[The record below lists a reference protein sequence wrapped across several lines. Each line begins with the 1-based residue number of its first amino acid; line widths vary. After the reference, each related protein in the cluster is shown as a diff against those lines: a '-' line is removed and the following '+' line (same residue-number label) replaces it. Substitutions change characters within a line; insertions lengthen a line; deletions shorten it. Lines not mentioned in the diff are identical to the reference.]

1 MLICCPVLN
10 QSISS
15 ARARTQALLSS
26 TTLYDV
32 RLRMSLERFSSPCP
46 QLSAR
51 PKISFVATR
60 ARLRNPLKGKRTSCS
75 EFARAASFAA
85 PCGTRSGVRTFSES
99 FQWYCQRCVAIYF
112 CDSALVP
119 LVCIARICGRARWLS
134 FPMNTALP
142 APYSTRDTI
151 RFCEHRHDTSGV
163 VLSTSGV
170 LKELLSS
177 VHLDMLHGPHMCM
190 YMSTCGVVP

>member
-1 MLICCPVLN
+1 M
-10 QSISS
+10 
-15 ARARTQALLSS
+15 
-26 TTLYDV
+26 
-32 RLRMSLERFSSPCP
+32 
-46 QLSAR
+46 
-51 PKISFVATR
+51 
-60 ARLRNPLKGKRTSCS
+60 
-75 EFARAASFAA
+75 
-85 PCGTRSGVRTFSES
+85 RTFSES

-112 CDSALVP
+112 CDLALVP

-177 VHLDMLHGPHMCM
+177 VHHDVLHGPHMCM
-190 YMSTCGVVP
+190 YMSTCGVVPRKHAYNAINKRHSLHVSCSCEVLSAMQHCMHNRWQ